1 MADKQNKNKVSMD
14 ERLSNSTARLANT
27 YSWFE
32 ETIMRIVRWLF
43 SVIDR
48 YIFNVKHNKL
58 VAFLIA
64 VVLFISV
71 NYDSTMSLFGSPML
85 NSRVLE
91 GVTINAQYNY
101 DAFEVTGL
109 PKSVDVI
116 ISGDSSDLVSA
127 TNSSGYIVANLEGMT
142 EGTHTVRFEA
152 EGFPE
157 SVRVT
162 IDPSEAV
169 ITMKPKA
176 TMSFEVG
183 YDFVNVSRMSNIY
196 SLGTPTFE
204 SSTINVR
211 ASQDTLDSIAF
222 VKALIDVSGVTADF
236 ETEARLVAYDANGKP
251 VDCEIV
257 PETIRATV
265 PVASPSKTVAIS
277 VQLNGTLPDGLAIQ
291 DIALDNNTVTVY
303 GSESVLDSIDNVVV
317 TVDASTLTTD
327 TRLSRPLVLPNGVNS
342 SSINQ
347 VNMDITL
354 GEATTRVLEGI
365 PLSYRNNTNGY
376 NISSEGYQANIA
388 VTISGTQENVDAV
401 TADQINAYIDF
412 TDVQPG
418 VNEMPI
424 HLETPDN
431 PYVTFT
437 TDQTSITVNVLD
449 PNATQSETVETEG

>member
-43 SVIDR
+43 SFIDR
-48 YIFNVKHNKL
+48 YIFNVRHTKL

-85 NSRVLE
+85 NSRVME

-109 PKSVDVI
+109 PQSVDVI
-116 ISGDSSDLVSA
+116 ISGDSSDVVFA

-183 YDFVNVSRMSNIY
+183 YDFVNVARMSNIY

-236 ETEARLVAYDANGKP
+236 ETEARLVAYDANGTP

-277 VQLNGTLPDGLAIQ
+277 VQLNGTLPEGLAIQ

-303 GSESVLDSIDNVVV
+303 GSENVLDTIDNVVV

-354 GEATTRVLEGI
+354 GEATTRTLEGI

-388 VTISGTQENVDAV
+388 VTVSGTQENVDAV

-412 TDVQPG
+412 DGVEPG
-418 VNEMPI
+418 VNEMEI

-431 PYVTFT
+431 PYVTFSS
-437 TDQTSITVNVLD
+437 DQTSITVNVLD
-449 PNATQSETVETEG
+449 PNATQSETVQTEG

>member
-1 MADKQNKNKVSMD
+1 MD

-27 YSWFE
+27 YSWVE
-32 ETIMRIVRWLF
+32 ETVMRVVRWLF

-48 YIFNVKHNKL
+48 YIFNVKHSKL

-71 NYDSTMSLFGSPML
+71 NYESTISLFGSPML

-91 GVTINAQYNY
+91 GVSINAQYNY

-109 PKSVDVI
+109 PNSVDVI
-116 ISGDSSDLVSA
+116 ISGDSSDVVSA
-127 TNSSGYIVANLEGMT
+127 TNSSGYIVADLEGMT

-162 IDPSEAV
+162 IDPSQAI

-204 SSTINVR
+204 TPTINVR

-222 VKALIDVSGVTADF
+222 VKALIDVSGVSADF

-257 PETIRATV
+257 PETIGVSV

-277 VQLNGTLPDGLAIQ
+277 VQINGTLPDGLAIQ

-303 GSESVLDSIDNVVV
+303 GSESVLDTIENVVV

-354 GEATTRVLEGI
+354 GNATTRVIEGI

-376 NISSEGYQANIA
+376 NISSEGYQANVA
-388 VTISGTQENVDAV
+388 VTITGTEENVNAI
-401 TADQINAYIDF
+401 TAEQINAYIDF
-412 TDVQPG
+412 ADVTPG
-418 VNEMPI
+418 INEMQI
-424 HLETPDN
+424 HLDTPEN

-449 PNATQSETVETEG
+449 PNAAQTETEDLEG

>member
-152 EGFPE
+152 EGFSE

>member
-1 MADKQNKNKVSMD
+1 MADKQNKPKVSMD

-27 YSWFE
+27 YSWVE
-32 ETIMRIVRWLF
+32 ETVMRVVRWLF

-48 YIFNVKHNKL
+48 YIFNVKHSKL

-71 NYDSTMSLFGSPML
+71 NYESTISLFGSPML

-91 GVTINAQYNY
+91 GVSINAQYNY

-109 PKSVDVI
+109 PNSVDVI
-116 ISGDSSDLVSA
+116 ISGDSSDVVSA
-127 TNSSGYIVANLEGMT
+127 TNSRGYIVADLEGMT

-162 IDPSEAV
+162 IDPSQAV

-204 SSTINVR
+204 NPTINVR

-222 VKALIDVSGVTADF
+222 VKALIDVSGVSADF

-257 PETIRATV
+257 PETIGVSV

-277 VQLNGTLPDGLAIQ
+277 VQINGTLPDGLAIQ

-303 GSESVLDSIDNVVV
+303 GSESVLDTIENVVV

-354 GEATTRVLEGI
+354 GNATTRVIEGI

-376 NISSEGYQANIA
+376 NISSEGYQANVA
-388 VTISGTQENVDAV
+388 VTITGTEENVNAI
-401 TADQINAYIDF
+401 TAEQINAYIDF
-412 TDVQPG
+412 TGVTPG
-418 VNEMPI
+418 INEMQI
-424 HLETPDN
+424 HLDTPEN

-449 PNATQSETVETEG
+449 PNAAQTETEDLEG